1 MRCVPEGVELA
12 KDRIDVGHYTNHW
25 ADGAEAFWRDTV
37 GLHYEELLKV
47 GNGVHQHRF
56 GLRGSVCKVNSAR
69 AELPEAPT
77 AFRRLRIADDSL
89 DEPVLL
95 LDPDGTEVELVPAG
109 HEGVDDLGVVW
120 ATRDAD
126 ELGRLLVEGFGAEPA
141 AGITG
146 GYRIGTSLL
155 ALVRDDGASEAPAT
169 SSSPAERSAGDAERG
184 RQQGMFAAGFRYLT
198 VQVRDVKAAHAALLA
213 AGWIEGRAPVRLG
226 ETAYISFVRDPGGS
240 WVEVS
245 QRANLTGPLPD

>member
-1 MRCVPEGVELA
+1 MRFVPEGVELA

-25 ADGAEAFWRDTV
+25 SSGAEEFWRDTV

-56 GLRGSVCKVNSAR
+56 GVRGSVCKVNSAR

-120 ATRDAD
+120 ATHDVA
-126 ELGRLLVEGFGAEPA
+126 ELGRLLVEGFGAQPTT
-141 AGITG
+141 GVTG

-155 ALVRDDGASEAPAT
+155 TLVHDPDVSAVDG
-169 SSSPAERSAGDAERG
+169 
-184 RQQGMFAAGFRYLT
+184 GMFSRGFRYLT
-198 VQVRDVKAAHAALLA
+198 VQVRNVKDAHAALLA
-213 AGWIEGRAPVRLG
+213 AGWTEGRAPVRLG
-226 ETAYISFVRDPGGS
+226 DTAYISFVRDPGGS
-240 WVEVS
+240 WIEVS